1 MLNNT
6 AIHLCLSPFLDAQSL
21 VSNETL
27 LNLNNDLGV
36 SLGLD
41 VNVIEQDLKHDSRCL
56 VAILWLPPE
65 WTMANSFKSLHISQE
80 GILEFEKQWVSGVR
94 AQLRLKKLYADR
106 VAIIDVRELAANV
119 SAGLSW
125 LAGFTGLPQFE
136 KIQLNLNFESNPVT
150 LALAA
155 QCLQGGRLQC
165 EEMLAASESLNP
177 SWQPSLPSGSG
188 ILQSYAAAL
197 AQADLLQDD
206 LKIRL
211 AALAEQR
218 DAEINDLHQKAQ
230 QNIEMLFSELQN
242 AFKESEDFF
251 EQLEERT
258 ASLESTR
265 QELHEIHQANH
276 RHFLLSEKLRQE
288 LDTTRQELHEIHQA
302 NHHRFLLVNALQKQ
316 CADLAAERDSILGST
331 CWRITSPIR
340 WLRRLLG
347 LGRFNSS
354 EPLDQQIIKHSALY
368 IRRRPALKAFVLK
381 VLLRNPGLHAKVVP
395 VLGEIKRQESAILH
409 QQNPANAPELTNHA
423 KRILQRLES
432 EMQSKPSQVNS

>member
-27 LNLNNDLGV
+27 LNLNNELGV

-41 VNVIEQDLKHDSRCL
+41 VNVIEQELKHDSRCL

-65 WTMANSFKSLHISQE
+65 WTMANSFKSLQISQE
-80 GILEFEKQWVSGVR
+80 GILEFEKQWVNGVR

-155 QCLQGGRLQC
+155 QCLQGGHLQC

-197 AQADLLQDD
+197 TQADLLQDD

-258 ASLESTR
+258 ASLEST
-265 QELHEIHQANH
+265 Q
-276 RHFLLSEKLRQE
+276 
-288 LDTTRQELHEIHQA
+288 QELHEIHQA
-302 NHHRFLLVNALQKQ
+302 NHHRFLLVNALQNQ